1 MTPIRLLA
9 AAAVTTLLAAPAF
22 AQEPDTA
29 PEDMMNPPPASAP
42 ADMTAPAAD
51 DAGMPVSATA
61 PVVMRQSS
69 VSPDQAAM
77 LKPGDANVV
86 TNGPVPDTRENR
98 RKYGGPI
105 SNGGRQT
112 RPVGN

>member
-9 AAAVTTLLAAPAF
+9 AAAFMTVLAGPAL
-22 AQEPDTA
+22 AQDDPNTMPDDANTV
-29 PEDMMNPPPASAP
+29 PPA
-42 ADMTAPAAD
+42 TAPAAEEN
-51 DAGMPVSATA
+51 ATPASAMSPVIL
-61 PVVMRQSS
+61 RQDS
-69 VSPDQAAM
+69 VTPEQAAT

-98 RKYGGPI
+98 RKYGGPV

-112 RPVGN
+112 TPAGN